1 MSVIAFIPV
10 RGGSKSIPLKN
21 IKSFCG
27 KPLVYWNLESLQSVD
42 VVTKIILATDSQ
54 QIEDCVSDFGFSKV
68 EIYRRSAS
76 NAQDQSSTED
86 VMLEYLSVADL
97 SSDTT
102 FMLVQATSPLT
113 QTNDFIGGLELF
125 NKKEIDSV
133 LSAVPF
139 KRFIWNVKGH
149 PLNYDYKH
157 RPRRQ
162 DFNDS
167 FLENGAFYI
176 NTVGNILES
185 KNRLSGNIGV
195 YGMPEYTSIEID
207 EPEDWVVAESI
218 MKEHILS
225 KMIDYKSSVKLFL
238 SDVDGVLTDA
248 GMYYSEKG
256 DELKKF
262 NTRDGLAFRLLK
274 ERGIKTGIITSED
287 TQIVKRRAE
296 KLKLDYLYQGHIAGS
311 KLQAALDI
319 CKQENI
325 SIEEVAY
332 IGDDV
337 NCLDLLSN
345 VGFAA
350 CPRDAVSE
358 IKGIKGINLLDSK
371 GGEGAVREFVE
382 YLIKNHLL
390 AI

>member
-1 MSVIAFIPV
+1 MPVVAFIPV

-27 KPLVYWNLESLQSVD
+27 KPLVYWNLEALQSVEI
-42 VVTKIILATDSQ
+42 VTKIVVATDSQ

-68 EIYRRSAS
+68 EIYRRSAA
-76 NAQDQSSTED
+76 NAQDQSNTED
-86 VMLEYLSVADL
+86 VMLEYLSSADL

-113 QTNDFIGGLELF
+113 QTEDFVGGLALF
-125 NKKEIDSV
+125 NKNETDSV

-139 KRFIWNVKGH
+139 KRFVWNAKGH

-176 NTVGNILES
+176 NSVRNVLKH

-207 EPEDWVVAESI
+207 EPEDWYMAESI

-225 KMIDYKSSVKLFL
+225 KMIDRKYSVKLFL

-296 KLKLDYLYQGHIAGS
+296 KLKLDYLYQGHIAGG

-332 IGDDV
+332 IGDDL
-337 NCLDLLSN
+337 NCFELLSN